1 MNANRHAL
9 STALSLGIPLI
20 ATQTLAD
27 GIYWTELDWGEVQR
41 TDLDGS
47 NFVLLLDNND
57 LIGRPFDV
65 ALDLVNGNMYV
76 TDSNAI
82 FSANLDGTDVA
93 VTLTVSGLFSGLAV
107 DPGGGHLYWCD
118 FVNDRILRADL
129 DGANVIDLVASLD
142 RPEFVTLDQDGN
154 KLYWT
159 DRGSG
164 KIQRANLDGTGVEDL
179 VTGVGFISGIDLD
192 VTSGHMYWAASIN
205 GVIHRAGMAI
215 PDGETPSTR
224 TDIVDLLIG
233 LAGPID
239 LELDLGRSHIYWV
252 SQNDLMIRRADL
264 DGSNVTDIA
273 VTDDGVPNGL
283 ALELTAACLPDLN
296 NDRDVEAFDL
306 AILLGQWG
314 PCDDPCE
321 PGDPATTCAAD
332 LSGDCVVEAFDLA
345 LLLGAWGPCA

>member
-1 MNANRHAL
+1 MNAIRHAL
-9 STALSLGIPLI
+9 STTLGLGISLV

-47 NFVLLLDNND
+47 NFVLLLDDDD

-65 ALDLVNGNMYV
+65 ALDLVNGKMYV

-82 FSANLDGTDVA
+82 FSANLDGTAVA

-107 DPGGGHLYWCD
+107 DPGGGYLYWCD

-129 DGANVIDLVASLD
+129 DGANVIDLVTSLD
-142 RPEFVTLDQDGN
+142 RPEFVTLDMAGGKIDG
-154 KLYWT
+154 T

-164 KIQRANLDGTGVEDL
+164 KVQRANLDGSGVEDL
-179 VTGVGFISGIDLD
+179 VTGLGYISGIDLD
-192 VTSGHMYWAASIN
+192 VTNGHLYWAASIN
-205 GVIHRAGMAI
+205 GVIHRAGMEI

-239 LELDLGRSHIYWV
+239 LELDLARSHIYWV

-264 DGSNVTDIA
+264 DGNNVTDIA

-296 NDRDVEAFDL
+296 DDRVVD
-306 AILLGQWG
+306 
-314 PCDDPCE
+314 
-321 PGDPATTCAAD
+321 AAD
-332 LSGDCVVEAFDLA
+332 LAELLGSWGPQDPCPPYTPADIDQDCDVDAADLA
-345 LLLGAWGPCA
+345 QLLGAWGMCP